1 MIATRARALVLRCDD
16 GVALPLPVGRWLRE
30 AVPEEHQVLAMAVPP
45 VLDVGC
51 GPGRHT
57 LALARRGVAVLGLDP
72 APTAVWLGRSRGASI
87 LQRSVFGRVPCPGR
101 WGSALL
107 LDGNVGIGGDP
118 VALLRRVGSLVRPG
132 GLLLVELEPPG
143 TGLRL
148 LRARI
153 EALEETGPWFPW
165 AVVGSDRIGGLAAE
179 AGMEVERRWSARGRW
194 FASLRVHRR
203 AAVALAGGPARF
215 GEASG

>member
-1 MIATRARALVLRCDD
+1 MIATRARTSVLRCDD

-30 AVPEEHQVLAMAVPP
+30 AVHEDHQALAMAIPP

-57 LALARRGVAVLGLDP
+57 LALARRGIAVLGLDP
-72 APTAVWLGRSRGASI
+72 APTAVRLGRSRGASI

-118 VALLRRVGSLVRPG
+118 VALLRRVGCLVRPG
-132 GLLLVELEPPG
+132 GLLLLEPSPPG
-143 TGLRL
+143 TGLRV

-153 EALEETGPWFPW
+153 EALHETSPWFPW
-165 AVVGSDRIGGLAAE
+165 ALVGSDRIAGLAVQ
-179 AGMEVERRWSARGRW
+179 AGLKVERRWSSGGRW
-194 FASLRVHRR
+194 FASLRVGGG
-203 AAVALAGGPARF
+203 ALAASTGTLQLGR
-215 GEASG
+215 EASR